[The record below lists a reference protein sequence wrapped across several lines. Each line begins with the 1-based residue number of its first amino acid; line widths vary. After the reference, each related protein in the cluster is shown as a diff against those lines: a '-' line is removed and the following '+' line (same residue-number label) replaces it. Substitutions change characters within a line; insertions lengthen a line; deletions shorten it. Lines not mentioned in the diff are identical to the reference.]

1 MRRLPEMVHVVYV
14 TSKDKHLELMF
25 ILLVSHWVNTN
36 ISKQAKVLVSRSHQ
50 TWKGH
55 GNFPIDRTFLLNHI
69 QP

>member
-1 MRRLPEMVHVVYV
+1 MVHVVYV
-14 TSKDKHLELMF
+14 TSKDKDSELDVYF
-25 ILLVSHWVNTN
+25 TCKPLGQYKYFKT
-36 ISKQAKVLVSRSHQ
+36 SKSGYHESHQ